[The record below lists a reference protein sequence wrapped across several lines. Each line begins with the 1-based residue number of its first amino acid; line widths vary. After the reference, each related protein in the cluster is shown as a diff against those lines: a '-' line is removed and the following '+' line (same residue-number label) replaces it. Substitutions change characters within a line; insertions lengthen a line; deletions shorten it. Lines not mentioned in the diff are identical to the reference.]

1 MPRKWHIGHE
11 PMLRS
16 ECRLD
21 PGASD
26 IDEEEKGTGYFS
38 GDVRGR
44 PRWRSVE
51 SRPKVAAIVACQVAV
66 LKGCCRFTQV
76 RRAVSA

>member
-1 MPRKWHIGHE
+1 MLSAKQGDLPPVPRKWHIGHE

-26 IDEEEKGTGYFS
+26 IDDIHVRDRETRSAAEGEVNGT
-38 GDVRGR
+38 
-44 PRWRSVE
+44 P
-51 SRPKVAAIVACQVAV
+51 
-66 LKGCCRFTQV
+66 
-76 RRAVSA
+76 